1 MTGSGRARVARISGA
16 RLVAP
21 LLAALFLV
29 LLASIALLPHG
40 AAFAASSPTISLQNG
55 STATEPGGVV
65 TLVGS
70 GFSQSDNT
78 VTADLYG
85 SDVQFTEGSCFVS
98 GGSFSCGIIVP
109 DVSCYALTYGCP
121 LTGLTVTGNT
131 GDSANLFN
139 SSPNGEPDAGIGVYP
154 SSGTVGTPVTLY
166 GDGYIG
172 KISAKTLNLAVS
184 FDSSAYVHFDGQS
197 VVDSEF
203 PWEAC
208 VPFSNGELTD
218 NGCSFNIPDVPPG
231 FYPITIDVWINGIYP
246 DHPCLHFSPCTETT
260 YFQVNPPTVTLSPP
274 EVPPSGGAVTVS
286 GNGWIGSDTAVLVS
300 IPGKTGLTSCPL
312 GPTGGFSCSFTVPS
326 GLPAGPNTVQVEG
339 NNGGNLDTAPP
350 TDTGF
355 ATLDVQGPYPLHI
368 YPGNAIVG
376 EDVNIT
382 GWGYDPSD
390 YLAEMGPGF
399 GGCPLTGGHFTC
411 TMPLPTGLSAGVLTV
426 NAKGN
431 VAGDSDS
438 GTVDVVSNLALNS
451 STAEVGGTLDA
462 IGTGLAA
469 SDTSATLSI
478 DGSPVGPPAGCPVTR
493 GAFPVFLKGPCSFI
507 VPASAGGTYTVTA
520 TGNTGDSVSADFQV
534 IPSITVSPVE
544 IPVPPYSPATY
555 VYVTGQGYTPGSP
568 HGLIYP
574 YIGAYNTCFTTPIQ
588 PDGDISCY
596 FSVDSQYA
604 SPGTQE
610 VSLEEFVT
618 PPGGFT
624 SNTETGSAYLT
635 IVPSVAPDCYSSACV
650 PGFGMPGSQFTLDVV
665 GYSPSDHYLDVSIGS
680 TFIGECPIGGLGPN
694 ECGLTVPTLPPGVY
708 TLQATGGSSG
718 LTGMANFT
726 VLGVQTNPGSGPPGS
741 TFNITGYVL
750 PYVDTQPTTF
760 TSSLSV
766 SFYGQSGTEAESC
779 PIAANGA
786 IDCPF
791 TVPDNQFVLGSP
803 GTYQVEGL
811 AVNAACTLVPS
822 DCSYQTS
829 FLVSSPTATSVTCAP
844 GAAEP
849 GSTEITCT
857 ATATELFINPTPPT
871 GEAEFA
877 FYYGQIQGQ
886 YQSANLL
893 GYPPG
898 SCVMSPVQGSSDQSQ
913 CSVSFVPPANA
924 PLGLWTVSSEYFDPS
939 AFSTYQPSV
948 GQTTFYLAAPTSTTV
963 SCSPSTL
970 SPGAESSCSAMVTDT
985 SSSPSVPS
993 GTVSFS
999 VSAPSGTVPPSLG
1012 FPSSS
1017 ASCTLSAV
1025 QGSDDQASCSLAPFT
1040 PAPGAAGTYTV
1051 SGFYPGEGQHGGSQG
1066 SAQLQVVDPTSTVVT
1081 CSPGGVAAGASSGDT
1096 GCTAA
1101 VTDAVDPAS
1110 VPEGTVSW
1118 TLGPG
1123 SAAGAVA
1130 PPTCALSA
1138 GSCSA
1143 TFTPPAGQ
1151 GAVTLVAAYSPAPSD
1166 AIHLA
1171 SQGSGVFYS
1180 VEYSAA
1186 GLGSGAA
1193 GTVVAVDGTGY
1204 AASQLPVT
1212 LWYFSGT
1219 TSGYL
1224 FQTTVPGAQGVRYG
1238 LTGAAGCGQ
1247 SAPDSAFV
1255 VTQTCSVQGSYA
1267 AQYQVSFL
1275 QSGSGVPVS
1284 VGYAFSNSTSGS
1296 MTAPFS
1302 LWVDASP
1309 SVGLTYRYPSQ
1320 LGGGPGVRYDLASVS
1335 PGSFSPVAGP
1345 GSVVGTYA
1353 SQYEFTFLQTGSGSP
1368 VSVDYGFGGGNATTG
1383 SILAGNGI
1391 WVDSSTASVTFAYP
1405 QDVPGPTGTRFSLT
1419 GTDQASPLP
1428 VTGPD
1433 AVTGN
1438 YVTQFLLSVQT
1449 SPAGMTPPMAAP
1461 PSASGYYDQGTSVKL
1476 TAYNVTGFVFMDW
1489 LVDGV
1494 AQAPLANT
1502 TTVVMSAP
1510 HSATAVYESPQD
1522 AGQSLVNTVNSMGLP
1537 QGIQGDLDAKLSAA
1551 IAAMARG
1558 DANAAVHQ
1566 LNAFIN
1572 AVNAQAGKKMTTDQA
1587 QSLISEARAV
1597 AQALQT

>member
-1 MTGSGRARVARISGA
+1 MRGSGRATVARISGA

-29 LLASIALLPHG
+29 SLASIAPLPHG
-40 AAFAASSPTISLQNG
+40 TAFAASSPTISVQNG
-55 STATEPGGVV
+55 STASEPGGVV

-85 SDVQFTEGSCFVS
+85 SNVQFTEGSCFAS

-109 DVSCYALTYGCP
+109 DVSCYAPTYGCP
-121 LTGLTVTGNT
+121 LTGLTVTGST

-139 SSPNGEPDAGIGVYP
+139 LSPNGEPDAGIGVYP
-154 SSGTVGTPVTLY
+154 ASGPVGTPVTLY

-172 KISAKTLNLAVS
+172 KISAKTLKAAVS

-218 NGCSFNIPDVPPG
+218 NGCSFNVPDVPPG

-274 EVPPSGGAVTVS
+274 EVPPSGGAITVS
-286 GNGWIGSDTAVLVS
+286 GSGWIGSDTAVLVS

-312 GPTGGFSCSFTVPS
+312 GLTGGFSCSFTVPS

-339 NNGGNLDTAPP
+339 NNGGNLDTTPP

-355 ATLDVQGPYPLHI
+355 ATLDVQGAYPLHI

-376 EDVNIT
+376 EAVNVT

-399 GGCPLTGGHFTC
+399 GGCPLTAGHFTC
-411 TMPLPTGLSAGVLTV
+411 TIPLPTGLSAGVLTV

-451 STAEVGGTLDA
+451 SAAAVGETLDA
-462 IGTGLAA
+462 TGTGLAA

-478 DGSPVGPPAGCPVTR
+478 DGSPVGPPGGCPVTR

-534 IPSITVSPVE
+534 VPSITVSPVE

-555 VYVTGQGYTPGSP
+555 VNVTGEGYTPGSP
-568 HGLIYP
+568 LDLVYP
-574 YIGAYNTCFTTPIQ
+574 YAANNTCFKATIQ
-588 PDGDISCY
+588 PDGDLSCY
-596 FSVDSQYA
+596 FSLNSLYA
-604 SPGTQE
+604 SPGTQQ
-610 VSLEEFVT
+610 VSLVEFVT
-618 PPGGFT
+618 SPGSLT
-624 SNTETGSAYLT
+624 ANTETGSAYLT
-635 IVPSVAPDCYSSACV
+635 IVPSVAPDCYTSACV

-665 GYSPSDHYLDVSIGS
+665 GYSPSDHYLDVSMGS

-694 ECGLTVPTLPPGVY
+694 ECGLTVPTIPPGVY
-708 TLQATGGSSG
+708 PLHATGGSSG
-718 LTGMANFT
+718 LTGTANFT

-750 PYVDTQPTTF
+750 PYVDTQPLSL

-779 PIAANGA
+779 PIAATGA

-803 GTYQVEGL
+803 GTYQVEGF
-811 AVNAACTLVPS
+811 AVNDACSLVPS
-822 DCSYQTS
+822 DCAYQTS
-829 FLVSSPTATSVTCAP
+829 FLVQSPTSTSVACAP
-844 GAAEP
+844 GSVEP
-849 GSTEITCT
+849 GSAEVTCT

-886 YQSANLL
+886 YQSADLL
-893 GYPPG
+893 GYPPS
-898 SCVMSPVQGSSDQSQ
+898 SCVLSPVQGSSDQSQ
-913 CSVSFVPPANA
+913 CSVSFVPPADA
-924 PLGLWTVSSEYFDPS
+924 PLGLWTVSSEYFDPY
-939 AFSTYQPSV
+939 AFSTFQPST
-948 GQTTFYLAAPTSTTV
+948 GQTTIYLAAPTSTTV

-970 SPGAESSCSAMVTDT
+970 SAGAGSACSAMVTDT
-985 SSSPSVPS
+985 SSSPSVPA
-993 GTVSFS
+993 GTVSFG
-999 VSAPSGTVPPSLG
+999 VSALSGAVPPSLG

-1025 QGSDDQASCSLAPFT
+1025 QGSDDEASCSLAPFT
-1040 PAPGAAGTYTV
+1040 PAPGSAGTYTV
-1051 SGFYPGEGQHGGSQG
+1051 SGLYSGDSQHGGSQG

-1081 CSPGGVAAGASSGDT
+1081 CPAGGVAAGASPGDT

-1101 VTDAVDPAS
+1101 VTDIVDPAS

-1118 TLGPG
+1118 SLGPG

-1130 PPTCALSA
+1130 PPTCVLSA

-1143 TFTPPAGQ
+1143 TFAPPAGQ
-1151 GAVTLVAAYSPAPSD
+1151 GSVMLVAAYSPAPSD
-1166 AIHLA
+1166 TVHLA
-1171 SQGSGVFYS
+1171 SQRSVVFYS

-1193 GTVVAVDGTGY
+1193 GRVVAVDGTGY

-1219 TSGYL
+1219 TSGYV

-1238 LTGAAGCGQ
+1238 LTGVTGCGQ
-1247 SAPDSAFV
+1247 SAPGSAFL
-1255 VTQTCSVQGSYA
+1255 VTQSCSVQGSYA
-1267 AQYQVSFL
+1267 AQYQVSFS

-1284 VGYAFSNSTSGS
+1284 VGYTFSNSTSGS

-1309 SVGLTYRYPSQ
+1309 AVGLTYQYPAQ
-1320 LGGGPGVRYDLASVS
+1320 LSGGPGVRYDLASVS
-1335 PGSFSPVAGP
+1335 PVSVSPVSGP
-1345 GSVVGTYA
+1345 ASVVGTY
-1353 SQYEFTFLQTGSGSP
+1353 QPQFEFTFLQTGSGSP
-1368 VSVDYGFGGGNATTG
+1368 VSVAYGFGGGNVTTG
-1383 SILAGNGI
+1383 AVLAGSSI

-1405 QDVPGPTGTRFSLT
+1405 QDVPGPSGTRFSLT

-1433 AVTGN
+1433 SVTGT

-1449 SPAGMTPPMAAP
+1449 TPAGLTPPTAAP
-1461 PSASGYYDQGTSVKL
+1461 PSPSGYYDQGTSVTL
-1476 TAYNVTGFVFMDW
+1476 TAYNVTGFVFADW
-1489 LVDGV
+1489 VVDGV
-1494 AQAPLANT
+1494 AQAPQANM
-1502 TTVVMSAP
+1502 TTVVMSGP
-1510 HSATAVYESPQD
+1510 RSATAVYQSPLE
-1522 AGQSLVNTVNSMGLP
+1522 AGQSLVNTVDSMGLP
-1537 QGIQGDLDAKLSAA
+1537 QGTQGSLDAKLGAAVAA
-1551 IAAMARG
+1551 IIKG
-1558 DANAAVHQ
+1558 NANAAVNQ

-1572 AVNAQAGKKMTTDQA
+1572 AVNAQAGKKITAEQA
-1587 QSLISEARAV
+1587 QLLTSEARSLV
-1597 AQALQT
+1597 DALQS